1 MMPDM
6 DLLDRVRAGCKTV
19 AERAAHI
26 QINHEHIADYAAAL
40 PVADVNRA
48 EHDPECHYLGHG
60 DETAAFFLTLDTINF
75 GSGYFPHL
83 RKHTGKS
90 GYCTI
95 AGCLN
100 AHFQT
105 NGPFSVREL
114 TRLTPQDCTRIFAQ
128 DARNRPVTELMRL
141 FARALNELGA
151 HLQAYYSGSYTGLI
165 AAAGQSAEHLVHLL
179 TQMPGFRD
187 VASYDGFEVPF
198 YKRAQLAVADLSLA
212 FKGKG
217 PGRFTDLKQLT
228 IFADNLVPHVLRI
241 DHILDFS
248 DELNA
253 SIQAGDLILAGSKE
267 EIEIRACALHAV
279 ELIKSEIQANGPA
292 INAMALDFLLWNR
305 GQQPAYKS
313 IPRHRTQTLFY

>member
-1 MMPDM
+1 MINM

-26 QINHEHIADYAAAL
+26 LINHERIADYAAAL
-40 PVADVNRA
+40 PVADVDRP

-83 RKHTGKS
+83 RKHTGRS
-90 GYCTI
+90 GYFTI

-100 AHFQT
+100 AHFQK
-105 NGPFSVREL
+105 NGPFSAREL
-114 TRLTPQDCTRIFAQ
+114 TRLTPQDCKRLFAQ
-128 DARNRPVTELMRL
+128 DARNRPIAELMRL
-141 FARALNELGA
+141 IARALNELGA
-151 HLQAYYSGSYTGLI
+151 HLQAHYNGSYNGLI

-179 TQMPGFRD
+179 TQIPGFRD
-187 VASYDGFEVPF
+187 VASYDGFDVPF
-198 YKRAQLAVADLSLA
+198 YKRAQLAAADLSLA
-212 FKGKG
+212 FHNRG
-217 PGRFTDLKQLT
+217 PGHFTDLTQLT

-248 DELNA
+248 EELNVR
-253 SIQAGDLILAGSKE
+253 IQAGNLILAGSKE

-279 ELIKSEIQANGPA
+279 ELIKAEIQAYGPE
-292 INAMALDFLLWNR
+292 INAMMLDFLLWNR
-305 GQQPAYKS
+305 GQQPTYKS
-313 IPRHRTQTLFY
+313 IPRHRTRTLFY

>member
-1 MMPDM
+1 MN
-6 DLLDRVRAGCKTV
+6 LLDRVRAACKTV
-19 AERAAHI
+19 AEHAAHI
-26 QINHEHIADYAAAL
+26 RINHERIADYAAAL
-40 PVADVNRA
+40 PIADVDWP

-83 RKHTGKS
+83 RKNTGRS
-90 GYCTI
+90 GYFTI

-100 AHFQT
+100 AHFQK
-105 NGPFSVREL
+105 NGQFSAREL
-114 TRLTPQDCTRIFAQ
+114 ARLTPQECTRIFAQ
-128 DARNRPVTELMRL
+128 DAGNRPVAELMRL
-141 FARALNELGA
+141 FARALNELGV

-165 AAAGQSAEHLVHLL
+165 AAAGQSAEHLVQLL
-179 TQMPGFRD
+179 TQIPGFKD
-187 VASYDGFEVPF
+187 VASYDGFKVPF
-198 YKRAQLAVADLSLA
+198 YKRAQLAAADLSLA
-212 FKGKG
+212 FNNRG

-228 IFADNLVPHVLRI
+228 IFADNLVPHVLRV

-248 DELNA
+248 EALNA
-253 SIQAGDLILAGSKE
+253 RIRDGDLILAGSTE

-279 ELIKSEIQANGPA
+279 ELIKAEIQADGPA

-313 IPRHRTQTLFY
+313 IPRHRTRTLFY